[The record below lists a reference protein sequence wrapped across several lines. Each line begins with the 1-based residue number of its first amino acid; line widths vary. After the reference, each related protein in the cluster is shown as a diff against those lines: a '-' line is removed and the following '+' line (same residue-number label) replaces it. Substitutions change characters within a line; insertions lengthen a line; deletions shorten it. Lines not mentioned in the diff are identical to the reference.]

1 MARIAIT
8 AGAGLLALLLGIGV
22 GWTAQQWQPTSGGAD
37 LGVRAPVETID
48 S

>member
-8 AGAGLLALLLGIGV
+8 AIAGLAALLLGIGV
-22 GWTAQQWQPTSGGAD
+22 GWTAQQWQPSPSGVDRDA
-37 LGVRAPVETID
+37 LAPLESIA